1 MYSSHIELH
10 RGQMNMLKEDLL
22 VLQRKVSILRVEGK
36 YKETIENCYELIESG
51 EKIKDNKSLLVG
63 YMNLV
68 ASYYSIGDMEAA
80 FNSIE
85 IYKEICDKHGDEQ
98 DILFLYNSLFLIYEY
113 NKDLDSAKNILK
125 KSISLGKELKKYNIV
140 SNGYSNY
147 SHICMMEEGYSEAL
161 EVANIGLEMAKLHK
175 PSTPIL
181 ELRVKLNIAKALIG
195 LKDFESSKSLIEEM
209 INGTILESFIRE
221 KAHCYHL
228 QGFWF
233 SQQQLYSQAF
243 ESFCHAKSLVESS
256 NDIYLLKSIQEERCK
271 LSELMG
277 DINLAYKIQKEYIA
291 LLNDISKTEL
301 AQAVLKL
308 EIKYRID
315 SMKKK
320 ANTDYLTGIYN
331 RDYMET
337 TANKFLKCAY
347 ENNESII
354 CIVFDIDNFKSI
366 NDKYG
371 HLFGDEVIKKVS
383 EACSSILRETDL
395 FARFG
400 GDEFVIILKGIAL
413 KNGQMKAEQ
422 ILKTVR
428 NLNIHRDEK
437 NIPITISIGVT
448 DNLTCAAVYFNEL
461 FNVADL
467 RLYRAKNSGRN
478 RVCAV
483 S

>member
-1 MYSSHIELH
+1 
-10 RGQMNMLKEDLL
+10 MLKEDLIE
-22 VLQRKVSILRVEGK
+22 LQRKISILRVEGK

-51 EKIKDNKSLLVG
+51 EQVKDYKSILVG

-68 ASYYSIGDMEAA
+68 ASYYSIGDIEAA
-80 FNSIE
+80 FSSLE
-85 IYKEICDKHGDEQ
+85 IYKEICDKHGDGQ
-98 DILFLYNSLFLIYEY
+98 DILFSYNSLFLLYEY
-113 NKDLDSAKNILK
+113 NKDLDKAKNTLE
-125 KSISLGKELKKYNIV
+125 KSIALGKELKKYNIV

-147 SHICMMEEGYSEAL
+147 SHICMMEEDYTKAL
-161 EVANIGLEMAKLHK
+161 EMANIGLEMAKLHR

-181 ELRVKLNIAKALIG
+181 ELRVKLNIAKALIE
-195 LKDFESSKSLIEEM
+195 LKDFESSKSLIVEM
-209 INGTILESFIRE
+209 INDSILDLFIRE
-221 KAHCYHL
+221 KANCYEL
-228 QGFWF
+228 QGYWY
-233 SQQQLYSQAF
+233 SKQQLYSQAF
-243 ESFCHAKSLVESS
+243 QSFSQAKEFVEIS

-271 LSELMG
+271 LCELLG
-277 DINLAYKIQKEYIA
+277 DINSAYKIQKEYIS

-301 AQAVLKL
+301 AQAALKL

-315 SMKKK
+315 SMKKR

-347 ENNESII
+347 KNNESII
-354 CIVFDIDNFKSI
+354 CIVFDIDNFKAI
-366 NDKYG
+366 NDHYG

-383 EACSSILRETDL
+383 VACSSILREIDL

-413 KNGQMKAEQ
+413 ENGEKKAEQ

-428 NLNIHRDEK
+428 NLNINKEGK
-437 NIPITISIGVT
+437 KIPITISIGVT
-448 DNLTCAAVYFNEL
+448 DNLTCAALYFNEL

-483 S
+483 N